1 MGTLEIG
8 IPKTMLISTTY
19 KAIRFRPWHHQSF
32 RPGSLSSAFGAEVTK
47 LMNGIRDSLAWK
59 RHNQLQIC
67 VVSTSAQSQSG
78 HSLDIASA
86 IEGRYRV
93 TKSLFA
99 TFRQIKRRSLH
110 RLTGHF
116 RWYPPRLRRRV
127 LECSVIIPAGWSRQP
142 RGACVA
148 GPSARGLGPW
158 QSYPPRGPKAVAR

>member
-78 HSLDIASA
+78 HSLDKVDIALPNLFLPHS
-86 IEGRYRV
+86 G
-93 TKSLFA
+93 KSRGDRCIA
-99 TFRQIKRRSLH
+99 D
-110 RLTGHF
+110 LTGHF
-116 RWYPPRLRRRV
+116 RWYPPGLRRRV